1 MNVVTA
7 SVGERIQAMCL
18 NGPFGPVILI
28 VALTTTETSKDAS
41 CCAIPDMF
49 PENQTSAWTSTI
61 DTRSGTL
68 HKVDLA
74 AVDGRDQS
82 DS

>member
-1 MNVVTA
+1 MVVVVT

-18 NGPFGPVILI
+18 SGPFGPMVFI
-28 VALTTTETSKDAS
+28 VALTTTKTGKGVS
-41 CCAIPDMF
+41 CCTIPDML
-49 PENQTSAWTSTI
+49 PEKQTRAWAGTI
-61 DTRSGTL
+61 DTCSGTL